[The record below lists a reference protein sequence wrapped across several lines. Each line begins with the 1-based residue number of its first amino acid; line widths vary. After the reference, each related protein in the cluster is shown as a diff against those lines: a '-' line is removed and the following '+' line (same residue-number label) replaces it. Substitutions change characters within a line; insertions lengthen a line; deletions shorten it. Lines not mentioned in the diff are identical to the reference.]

1 MEDNRSRVV
10 VSLTE
15 GRLEIEG
22 PESFVEK
29 QVERF
34 ASLIEAGLGKARHAP
49 DPKPQPQQLTDRP
62 EVRNEAGLAAYENLF
77 ALAGDKVQILKDLPG
92 TNKAERTVSAAL
104 LLTFANTLT
113 GADTTSFDA
122 VRETCEAHGCLDSPN
137 FAKTLKGE
145 KEAFVFGGTRNKQT
159 LKLTVPGRRK
169 AEQLAT
175 SLN

>member
-1 MEDNRSRVV
+1 MEENRSRVV

-34 ASLIEAGLGKARHAP
+34 ASLIESGLGKPRQSLPA
-49 DPKPQPQQLTDRP
+49 KPQQQQPGETPSRDD
-62 EVRNEAGLAAYENLF
+62 AALGSYENVF
-77 ALAGDKVQILKDLPG
+77 ALAGDKIQILTDLPG
-92 TNKAERTVSAAL
+92 TGKAEKTASAAL

-113 GADTTSFDA
+113 GIDTTPFDA
-122 VRETCEAHGCLDSPN
+122 VRVVCEAHGCLDGPN

-145 KEAFVFGGTRNKQT
+145 KDAFVFGGTRNKQT
-159 LKLTVPGRRK
+159 LKLTVPGRRR
-169 AEQLAT
+169 AEQLAA
-175 SLN
+175 SLNQ